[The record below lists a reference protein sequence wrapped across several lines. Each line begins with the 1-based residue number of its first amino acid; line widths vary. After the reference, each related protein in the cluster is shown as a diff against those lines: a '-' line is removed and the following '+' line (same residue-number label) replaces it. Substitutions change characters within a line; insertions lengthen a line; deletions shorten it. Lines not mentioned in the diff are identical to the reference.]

1 VKTKINEDNWKTCQD
16 AILYNS
22 SARIEKNDGLDKEG
36 PSVQDKPYLTKGNVT
51 E

>member
-1 VKTKINEDNWKTCQD
+1 LGENWQICQD

-22 SARIEKNDGLDKEG
+22 SARIEINDGLDQEG
-36 PSVQDKPYLTKGNVT
+36 PSIADVPYLTKGNVT